1 MGFITLRM
9 LESLCQIFKWMGW
22 WITLQH
28 MILRK
33 KFWNKS
39 FQFLEFSILFISMR
53 LVLGTNAMLWNIPI
67 SHHTYKIRNLDGW
80 LAKYA
85 ENIARG
91 AFLENFPPITTSW
104 TTFVHICCCRLGGWM
119 VGPFLP
125 AQNIYLTIFPNDS
138 TTSECWHF
146 LFKINGTRCF
156 LVNDN
161 INFS

>member
-67 SHHTYKIRNLDGW
+67 SHHTYKIRNFRWLVSKICWKYCKRCFSGKFSTNHDLLNNFCAHLLLSTWWLDGW
-80 LAKYA
+80 TISSCTEYLPYH
-85 ENIARG
+85 
-91 AFLENFPPITTSW
+91 FSQWQYNFW
-104 TTFVHICCCRLGGWM
+104 MLTFPV
-119 VGPFLP
+119 
-125 AQNIYLTIFPNDS
+125 QNK
-138 TTSECWHF
+138 WH
-146 LFKINGTRCF
+146 
-156 LVNDN
+156 
-161 INFS
+161 